1 MKPLST
7 QDSWVFTPR
16 LKNIQQERLLDSL
29 SNELLQTLLAVVQDG
44 ICILDKEYNIIY
56 SNPSLNCWY
65 PDDVS
70 IAGHKCYDVYHQRK
84 SPCEVCPIIR
94 VFESKSPQTDIVR
107 FDKRKRESGW
117 QQLFCVPILDS
128 NNEAVLAIEYIR
140 DITAQRNAELS
151 SEFVESQNSVLMNFL
166 EEKQKEK
173 ETLEQTIVTNM
184 EQCMKPIL
192 NYLDKTLHKDSM
204 NRIRQQMDIA
214 IQGVTKKK
222 SHLAKCLT
230 PREIQIA
237 VLIKDN
243 YLSKEIADQL
253 MISKKA
259 VDYHRTNIR
268 KKLNLMPDDNLQRFL
283 EMNL

>member
-7 QDSWVFTPR
+7 QDSWVFTPL
-16 LKNIQQERLLDSL
+16 LKNIQRERLLDNL
-29 SNELLQTLLAVVQDG
+29 SNELLQTVLAVIQDG

-56 SNPSLNCWY
+56 SNPALNCWY
-65 PDDVS
+65 PDEVF

-94 VFESKSPQTDIVR
+94 LFKSKAPQTDIVR
-107 FDKRKRESGW
+107 FDKRKGESGW

-128 NNEAVLAIEYIR
+128 NSEVVLAIEYIR

-151 SEFVESQNSVLMNFL
+151 TEFIENQNSVLMNFL
-166 EEKQKEK
+166 EQKQKEK

-192 NYLDKTLHKDSM
+192 NYLGKTLDKDSM

-237 VLIKDN
+237 VMIKDN

-268 KKLNLMPDDNLQRFL
+268 RKLNLMPDDNLQRFL